1 MNVPL
6 SSHKTLVFTCLSYN
20 IFVTAMTLPLL
31 IITCVTGL
39 VDVETGKV
47 QRGVELLPLRNK
59 IFSGWYNRVAIR
71 RLTGIDEA
79 RRAQMY
85 KQLLEFRKEVQG
97 RPYEKSKVELILS
110 SIDAQEEYLS
120 FLRNTKEDISSLFCS
135 ELVAA
140 AYKKMGLLDTTKLS
154 NEFTPDDFS
163 SSNDADLKL
172 TVGKLEKE
180 EYVELKF
187 DLYADGLG
195 TMERTQH

>member
-1 MNVPL
+1 M
-6 SSHKTLVFTCLSYN
+6 
-20 IFVTAMTLPLL
+20 
-31 IITCVTGL
+31 
-39 VDVETGKV
+39 DVETGKV